1 MEIVEFLMA
10 RRNWRNMCL
19 RTNIVPQEKIEMWKK
34 TKLALVESNAL
45 NKSERLLR
53 EAIQLT
59 APEWW
64 GDETKF
70 CLNRNVQC
78 ERHTDGGN
86 RDHSYVLFL
95 GDFTGGAL
103 LFEDGTRL
111 EEKYKW
117 HKINGN
123 IPHWNEPHE
132 GTKYSIILYRSKPFV
147 AKTHI
152 INKRIKAR
160 KADAEQNNGDASP
173 NWINMTD
180 KIKDDFIEAVA
191 KMHNID
197 TKEISSNTIDAT
209 T

>member
-1 MEIVEFLMA
+1 MDIVEFLMA
-10 RRNWRNMCL
+10 RRKWRNMCL
-19 RTNIVPQEKIEMWKK
+19 RANIVPKEKVEMWKK

-45 NKSERLLR
+45 GKSERLLK

-78 ERHTDGGN
+78 EKHKDSGN

-111 EEKYKW
+111 EGRYNW
-117 HKINGN
+117 HKINGTM
-123 IPHWNEPHE
+123 PHWNEPHE
-132 GTKYSIILYRSKPFV
+132 GTKYSIVLYRSKPFA
-147 AKTHI
+147 AKTNI
-152 INKRIKAR
+152 INKRIKER
-160 KADAEQNNGDASP
+160 KHAEP
-173 NWINMTD
+173 TWINMTD
-180 KIKDDFIEAVA
+180 EIKNDFIEVVA
-191 KMHNID
+191 KIHE
-197 TKEISSNTIDAT
+197 KEISNNDIDAT

>member
-19 RTNIVPQEKIEMWKK
+19 RANIVPKDRIEMWKK

-45 NKSERLLR
+45 GKSERLLR

-78 ERHTDGGN
+78 EKHKDSGN

-103 LFEDGTRL
+103 LFEDGKRI

-117 HKINGN
+117 HKINGS

-132 GTKYSIILYRSKPFV
+132 GTKYSVILYRSKPFI
-147 AKTHI
+147 AKTHR
-152 INKRIKAR
+152 INKRVQELKQ
-160 KADAEQNNGDASP
+160 AEAEP
-173 NWINMTD
+173 IWVNMTE
-180 KIKDDFIEAVA
+180 KIKNDFIEAVA
-191 KMHNID
+191 KIHE
-197 TKEISSNTIDAT
+197 KENV
-209 T
+209 

>member
-19 RTNIVPQEKIEMWKK
+19 RANIVPKEKIEMWKK
-34 TKLALVESNAL
+34 TRLALVESNAL
-45 NKSERLLR
+45 GKSERLLR
-53 EAIQLT
+53 EAIQLI

-70 CLNRNVQC
+70 ALNRNVQC
-78 ERHTDGGN
+78 EKHRDSGN
-86 RDHSYVLFL
+86 REHSYVLFL

-103 LFEDGTRL
+103 LFEDGTRI

-117 HKINGN
+117 HKIDGS

-132 GTKYSIILYRSKPFV
+132 GTKYSIILYRSKPLV
-147 AKTHI
+147 AKTNI
-152 INKRIKAR
+152 INKHIKER
-160 KADAEQNNGDASP
+160 KQGDQEP
-173 NWINMTD
+173 TWINMTEE
-180 KIKDDFIEAVA
+180 IKNDFMEAVA
-191 KMHNID
+191 KMHE
-197 TKEISSNTIDAT
+197 KEMSNSTIDAT

>member
-19 RTNIVPQEKIEMWKK
+19 RANIVPKEKIEMWKK
-34 TKLALVESNAL
+34 TRLALVESNAL
-45 NKSERLLR
+45 GKSERLLR

-70 CLNRNVQC
+70 ALNRNVQC
-78 ERHTDGGN
+78 EKHRDSGN
-86 RDHSYVLFL
+86 REHSYVLFL
-95 GDFTGGAL
+95 GNFTGGAL
-103 LFEDGTRL
+103 LFEDGTRI

-117 HKINGN
+117 HKIDGS

-147 AKTHI
+147 AKTNI
-152 INKRIKAR
+152 INKRLKER
-160 KADAEQNNGDASP
+160 KAETEP
-173 NWINMTD
+173 TWVNMTEN
-180 KIKDDFIEAVA
+180 IKKDFIEAVA
-191 KMHNID
+191 KIHE
-197 TKEISSNTIDAT
+197 KEMSNSTIDAT

>member
-19 RTNIVPQEKIEMWKK
+19 RANIVPKEKIEMWKK

-45 NKSERLLR
+45 GKSERLLR
-53 EAIQLT
+53 EAIQLI

-70 CLNRNVQC
+70 ALNRNVQC
-78 ERHTDGGN
+78 EKHRDSGN

-103 LFEDGTRL
+103 LFEDGTRI

-117 HKINGN
+117 HKIDGS

-147 AKTHI
+147 AKTNI
-152 INKRIKAR
+152 INKRIKER
-160 KADAEQNNGDASP
+160 KQGDQEP
-173 NWINMTD
+173 TWINMTEE
-180 KIKDDFIEAVA
+180 IKNGFIEAVA
-191 KMHNID
+191 KMHE
-197 TKEISSNTIDAT
+197 KEISSNTIDAT

>member
-19 RTNIVPQEKIEMWKK
+19 RANIVPKEKIEMWKK
-34 TKLALVESNAL
+34 TRLALVESNAL
-45 NKSERLLR
+45 GKSERLLR
-53 EAIQLT
+53 EAIQLI

-70 CLNRNVQC
+70 TLNRNVQC
-78 ERHTDGGN
+78 EKHRDSGN

-103 LFEDGTRL
+103 LFEDGTRI

-117 HKINGN
+117 HKIDGS

>member
-10 RRNWRNMCL
+10 RRKWRNMCL
-19 RTNIVPQEKIEMWKK
+19 RANIVTKDRIEMYKK
-34 TKLALVESNAL
+34 TRLALVESNAL
-45 NKSERLLR
+45 GKSERLLR

-78 ERHTDGGN
+78 EKHKDSGN

-117 HKINGN
+117 HKINGT

-132 GTKYSIILYRSKPFV
+132 GTKYSIVLYRSKPFA
-147 AKTHI
+147 AKTNI
-152 INKRIKAR
+152 INKRIKER
-160 KADAEQNNGDASP
+160 KSADAEP
-173 NWINMTD
+173 TWINMTEE
-180 KIKDDFIEAVA
+180 IKSDFIEAVA
-191 KMHNID
+191 KMHEKEMSNNNID
-197 TKEISSNTIDAT
+197 AIT
-209 T
+209 

>member
-10 RRNWRNMCL
+10 RRNWRNMRL
-19 RTNIVPQEKIEMWKK
+19 RANIVPKEKIEMYKK

-45 NKSERLLR
+45 GKSERLLR

-59 APEWW
+59 APEWY

-78 ERHTDGGN
+78 KKHKDGGN

-103 LFEDGTRL
+103 LSEDGTRI

-117 HKINGN
+117 HKINGS
-123 IPHWNEPHE
+123 IPHWNEPHD
-132 GTKYSIILYRSKPFV
+132 GTKYSIILYRSKPFI

-152 INKRIKAR
+152 INKRRQEHKQV
-160 KADAEQNNGDASP
+160 ES
-173 NWINMTD
+173 
-180 KIKDDFIEAVA
+180 E
-191 KMHNID
+191 
-197 TKEISSNTIDAT
+197 S
-209 T
+209 

>member
-1 MEIVEFLMA
+1 
-10 RRNWRNMCL
+10 
-19 RTNIVPQEKIEMWKK
+19 
-34 TKLALVESNAL
+34 
-45 NKSERLLR
+45 
-53 EAIQLT
+53 
-59 APEWW
+59 
-64 GDETKF
+64 
-70 CLNRNVQC
+70 
-78 ERHTDGGN
+78 
-86 RDHSYVLFL
+86 VLFL

>member
-19 RTNIVPQEKIEMWKK
+19 RANIVPKEKIEMWKK
-34 TKLALVESNAL
+34 TRLALVESNAL
-45 NKSERLLR
+45 GKSERLLR
-53 EAIQLT
+53 EAIQLI

-70 CLNRNVQC
+70 ALNRNVQC
-78 ERHTDGGN
+78 EKHRDSGN

-103 LFEDGTRL
+103 LFEDGTRI

-117 HKINGN
+117 HKIDGS

-147 AKTHI
+147 AKTNI
-152 INKRIKAR
+152 INKRIKER
-160 KADAEQNNGDASP
+160 KQGDQEP
-173 NWINMTD
+173 TWINMTEE
-180 KIKDDFIEAVA
+180 IKNDFMEAVA
-191 KMHNID
+191 KMHE
-197 TKEISSNTIDAT
+197 KEMSNSTIDAT

>member
-19 RTNIVPQEKIEMWKK
+19 RANIVPKEKIEMWKK

-45 NKSERLLR
+45 GKSERLLR

-70 CLNRNVQC
+70 ALNRNVQC
-78 ERHTDGGN
+78 EKHRDSGN

-103 LFEDGTRL
+103 LFEDGTRI

-117 HKINGN
+117 HKIDGS

-132 GTKYSIILYRSKPFV
+132 GTKYSIILYRSKPLV
-147 AKTHI
+147 AKTNI
-152 INKRIKAR
+152 INKRIKER
-160 KADAEQNNGDASP
+160 KQGDQEP
-173 NWINMTD
+173 TWINMTEE
-180 KIKDDFIEAVA
+180 IKNDFMEAVA
-191 KMHNID
+191 KIHE
-197 TKEISSNTIDAT
+197 K
-209 T
+209 

>member
-19 RTNIVPQEKIEMWKK
+19 RANIVPKEKIEMWKK
-34 TKLALVESNAL
+34 TRLALVESNAL
-45 NKSERLLR
+45 GKSERLLR
-53 EAIQLT
+53 EAIQLI

-70 CLNRNVQC
+70 ALNRNVQC
-78 ERHTDGGN
+78 EKHRGSGN

-103 LFEDGTRL
+103 LFEDGTRI

-117 HKINGN
+117 HKIDGS

-147 AKTHI
+147 AKTNI
-152 INKRIKAR
+152 INKRLKER
-160 KADAEQNNGDASP
+160 KAETEP
-173 NWINMTD
+173 TWVNMTEN
-180 KIKDDFIEAVA
+180 IKKDFIEAVA
-191 KMHNID
+191 KIHE
-197 TKEISSNTIDAT
+197 KEMSNSTIDAT

>member
-19 RTNIVPQEKIEMWKK
+19 RANIVPKEKIEMWKK
-34 TKLALVESNAL
+34 TRLALVESNAL
-45 NKSERLLR
+45 GKSERLLR
-53 EAIQLT
+53 EAIQLI

-70 CLNRNVQC
+70 TLNRNVQC
-78 ERHTDGGN
+78 EKHRDSGN

-103 LFEDGTRL
+103 LFEDGTRI

-117 HKINGN
+117 HKIDGS

-147 AKTHI
+147 AKTNI
-152 INKRIKAR
+152 INKRIKER
-160 KADAEQNNGDASP
+160 KQGDQEP
-173 NWINMTD
+173 TWINMTEE
-180 KIKDDFIEAVA
+180 IKNGFIEAVA
-191 KMHNID
+191 KMHE
-197 TKEISSNTIDAT
+197 KEMSNSTIDAT

>member
-19 RTNIVPQEKIEMWKK
+19 RANIVPKEKIEMWKK

-45 NKSERLLR
+45 GKSERLLR
-53 EAIQLT
+53 EAIQLI

-70 CLNRNVQC
+70 ALNRNVQC
-78 ERHTDGGN
+78 EKHRDSGN

-103 LFEDGTRL
+103 LFEDGTRI

-117 HKINGN
+117 HKIDGS

-147 AKTHI
+147 AKTNI
-152 INKRIKAR
+152 INKRIKER
-160 KADAEQNNGDASP
+160 KQGDQEP
-173 NWINMTD
+173 TWINMTEE
-180 KIKDDFIEAVA
+180 IKNDFMEAVA
-191 KMHNID
+191 KMHE
-197 TKEISSNTIDAT
+197 KEMSNSTIDAT